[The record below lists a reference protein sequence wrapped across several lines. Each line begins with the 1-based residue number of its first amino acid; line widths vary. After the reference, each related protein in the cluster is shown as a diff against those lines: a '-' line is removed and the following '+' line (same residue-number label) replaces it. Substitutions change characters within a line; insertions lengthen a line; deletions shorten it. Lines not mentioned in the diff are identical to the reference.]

1 MTPRDDQEESLDRLL
16 RAALEKLPPRPAPP
30 SLESRVLG
38 ELRRRA
44 ALPWWRRSFGSWPLP
59 AQLALVAIC
68 TLLVGVTMLNGAP
81 ALAGI
86 SPMENIIAMALTWAH
101 PAVVLITSASGVARV
116 LTDTI
121 PTAWLYGGLGLTV
134 SLYAVLLG
142 LSAAGYHFLYAHPSP
157 ARNPS

>member
-1 MTPRDDQEESLDRLL
+1 MTPHDDQDERLDRVL
-16 RAALEKLPPRPAPP
+16 RAALEQLPPRPAPS

-59 AQLALVAIC
+59 AQLALVAVC
-68 TLLVGVTMLNGAP
+68 AVLVGVTMLSGAP

-101 PAVVLITSASGVARV
+101 PAIVIFTSASGLARV

-121 PTAWLYGGLGLTV
+121 PPAWLYGGLGLTV
-134 SLYAVLLG
+134 CLYAVLLG

-157 ARNPS
+157 ARNQS